1 MADSNT
7 EKAARTAV
15 MKTALAMSDKGLSPQ
30 RSGNVS
36 VRLED
41 GSGIIVTPTGIAYD
55 EYTPADMVK
64 LPMDGTPAAGEKKPS
79 SEAPFHLAIYN
90 AFPNAAAI
98 VHCHSMAA
106 TALACAR
113 MEIPAFHY
121 MVAVAGGA
129 KIPLAKYATFG
140 TDELAA
146 NAAKAMKGGYKAC
159 LLANHG
165 QIAWAGSLPKALELA
180 AEVETLARQYIDV
193 LSLGKPHVLG
203 KKEMSCVIA
212 KFKGYGKQA

>member
-1 MADSNT
+1 
-7 EKAARTAV
+7 
-15 MKTALAMSDKGLSPQ
+15 
-30 RSGNVS
+30 
-36 VRLED
+36 
-41 GSGIIVTPTGIAYD
+41 
-55 EYTPADMVK
+55 
-64 LPMDGTPAAGEKKPS
+64 
-79 SEAPFHLAIYN
+79 
-90 AFPNAAAI
+90 
-98 VHCHSMAA
+98 MAA

-140 TDELAA
+140 TDELAESA
-146 NAAKAMKGGYKAC
+146 VKAMKGGYKAC

-203 KKEMSCVIA
+203 KKEMTRVID

>member
-1 MADSNT
+1 MSEEASLRRQVV
-7 EKAARTAV
+7 ETA
-15 MKTALAMSDKGLSPQ
+15 KAMSAKGLSPQ

-36 VRLED
+36 VR
-41 GSGIIVTPTGIAYD
+41 SGNAILVTPTGLPYADYVPD
-55 EYTPADMVK
+55 DMVK
-64 LPMDGTPAAGEKKPS
+64 MSLDGVIADGQKKPS

-90 AFPNAAAI
+90 AFPDAKAI

-121 MVAVAGGA
+121 MVAVAGGR
-129 KIPLAKYATFG
+129 KIPLAQYATFG

-146 NAAKAMKGGYKAC
+146 SAVGALSGGYKAC

-165 QIAWAGSLPKALELA
+165 QVAFAGSLGKALELA
-180 AEVETLARQYIDV
+180 GEVETLARQYIDV
-193 LSLGKPHVLG
+193 LSLGGGHVLDDE
-203 KKEMSCVIA
+203 EMDRVIA
-212 KFKGYGKQA
+212 KFQSYGKQA

>member
-1 MADSNT
+1 MQ
-7 EKAARTAV
+7 TAQ
-15 MKTALAMSDKGLSPQ
+15 AMSAKGLSPQ

-36 VRLED
+36 VRLDD

-55 EYTPADMVK
+55 EYAPADMVK
-64 LPMDGTPAAGEKKPS
+64 LAMDGTPLRRE
-79 SEAPFHLAIYN
+79 EAFIGSPVPPGHLSRLPDAK
-90 AFPNAAAI
+90 AI

-146 NAAKAMKGGYKAC
+146 SAVKAMKGGYKAC
-159 LLANHG
+159 LLSNHG
-165 QIAWAGSLPKALELA
+165 QIAWAGNLPKALELA

-193 LSLGKPHVLG
+193 LSLGKPHMLG
-203 KKEMSCVIA
+203 KKEMTRVIA

>member
-1 MADSNT
+1 MADAKSDM
-7 EKAARTAV
+7 AAREAV
-15 MKTALAMSDKGLSPQ
+15 MKTAQAMSAKGLSPQ

-64 LPMDGTPAAGEKKPS
+64 LSMDGTPVKGEKKPS
-79 SEAPFHLAIYN
+79 SEAPFHLAIYH
-90 AFPNAAAI
+90 AFPDAKAI

-146 NAAKAMKGGYKAC
+146 SAVKAMKGGYKAC
-159 LLANHG
+159 LLSNHG

-203 KKEMSCVIA
+203 KKEMSRVID

>member
-1 MADSNT
+1 MSEET
-7 EKAARTAV
+7 SLRRQVVETAQ
-15 MKTALAMSDKGLSPQ
+15 AMSAKGLSPQ

-36 VRLED
+36 VRT
-41 GSGIIVTPTGIAYD
+41 GNGILVTPTGLPYADYEPD
-55 EYTPADMVK
+55 DMVK
-64 LPMDGTPAAGEKKPS
+64 MSMDGTIAENQKKPS

-90 AFPNAAAI
+90 AFPDAEAI

-121 MVAVAGGA
+121 MVAVAGGR
-129 KIPLAKYATFG
+129 KIPLAEYATFG

-146 NAAKAMKGGYKAC
+146 SAVTALSGGYKAC

-165 QIAWAGSLPKALELA
+165 QIAFAGNLGKALELA
-180 AEVETLARQYIDV
+180 GEVETLARQYIDV
-193 LSLGKPHVLG
+193 LGLGGGHVLDDE
-203 KKEMSCVIA
+203 EMDRVIA
-212 KFKGYGKQA
+212 KFKSYGKQA

>member
-1 MADSNT
+1 MADAKSDM
-7 EKAARTAV
+7 AAREAV
-15 MKTALAMSDKGLSPQ
+15 MKTAQAMSAKGLSPQ

-55 EYTPADMVK
+55 EYTAGDMVK
-64 LPMDGTPAAGEKKPS
+64 LAMDGTPVSGEKKPS
-79 SEAPFHLAIYN
+79 SEAPFHLAIYH
-90 AFPNAAAI
+90 AFPEAKAI

-140 TDELAA
+140 TDELAESA
-146 NAAKAMKGGYKAC
+146 VKAMKGGYKAC

-180 AEVETLARQYIDV
+180 AEVETLASQYIDV

-203 KKEMSCVIA
+203 KKEMTRVID